1 MEKQLLTNS
10 NVKKHNTVKL
20 AKAVDYLNDVSYI
33 FEQAGLTKEADE
45 VLEILKSFVATQK

>member
-20 AKAVDYLNDVSYI
+20 AKAVDYLNDASYI

-45 VLEILKSFVATQK
+45 VLEILKSFVAEQK